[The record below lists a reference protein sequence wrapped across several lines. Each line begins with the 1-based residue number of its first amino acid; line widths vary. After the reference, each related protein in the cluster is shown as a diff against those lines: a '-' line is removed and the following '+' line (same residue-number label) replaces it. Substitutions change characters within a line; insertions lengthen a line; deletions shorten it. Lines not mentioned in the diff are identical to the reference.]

1 MKQKNKKNLYKYALG
16 STVED
21 PIDKIISK
29 QDNTK
34 NISIKIKKP
43 SRGSGWNDFVETSNP
58 GKIIAMD
65 KMLKKYGNPNIESNN
80 KRERA
85 SYGIFNNTIYA
96 DINPFDSGAE
106 EIIAELAHSKQI
118 QNSGTLPY
126 YIRSLYENYLNTQ
139 KGNYNKRGTIEN
151 EAHKIIEP
159 QLAAEYR
166 DLLYKTKSTSVMDK
180 LKDKEIMST
189 KKNKYKLGS
198 YVTPK
203 YAFGDF
209 VKSDTSAFGA
219 PIGAGANIL
228 GQAIGGTEGS
238 VLSSAGS
245 MAAAGAALGPLGI
258 AGGAILGGITGLI
271 GANKQKKAEAR
282 ARTKAWNQ
290 ADEAYGDAFES
301 NIDTINSNP
310 YGNLSYAD
318 GGPVKGKKS
327 VSTSVPNNLDWV
339 HQDYTTT
346 KGTKVTDKQ
355 YRAYK
360 DQGLDF
366 GNTKNLGLWIDS
378 WAGQPTPAPKQFDP
392 TGGNTRGYE
401 STGLH
406 NRQIGNKF
414 AKGGDITDNTI
425 NIEKGE
431 LQIDPE
437 SGKILRE
444 YNGINPETGG
454 LYKPHSKGKDPVD
467 NMVLAEP
474 GTFIV
479 TKAKSKQYKD
489 ALDNNDKITQST
501 ILQNIR
507 NYKNKSEK
515 KYATGSDVKPGYL
528 FAPGAHTEGPAY
540 FNPRIAG
547 TVNPAQMNTKLAGIQ
562 TGTAP
567 TSSNFGQ
574 GLSKAGDFL
583 TNYGPSLL
591 NIGQGLFG
599 KVDQQSNVNPIVN
612 PYKSKILSNM
622 PQDIDF
628 SPVRQEAIRQQ
639 NTAFNRID
647 NTTSSSP
654 IARANKSNIFANTQ
668 SVLGRLAME
677 NQINNNQVRSQR
689 AGIYSNLGNQ
699 EMNELARVQG
709 INLGIDEN
717 NRANRAA
724 KQNLLN
730 QGISQLQQTY
740 QNQKTNQRKSDLD
753 NYQVDLLKQI
763 FPSINP
769 YFDTTFNP
777 NKKRV

>member
-1 MKQKNKKNLYKYALG
+1 MKQKNKKN
-16 STVED
+16 
-21 PIDKIISK
+21 
-29 QDNTK
+29 
-34 NISIKIKKP
+34 
-43 SRGSGWNDFVETSNP
+43 
-58 GKIIAMD
+58 
-65 KMLKKYGNPNIESNN
+65 
-80 KRERA
+80 
-85 SYGIFNNTIYA
+85 
-96 DINPFDSGAE
+96 
-106 EIIAELAHSKQI
+106 
-118 QNSGTLPY
+118 PY
-126 YIRSLYENYLNTQ
+126 
-139 KGNYNKRGTIEN
+139 
-151 EAHKIIEP
+151 
-159 QLAAEYR
+159 
-166 DLLYKTKSTSVMDK
+166 
-180 LKDKEIMST
+180 
-189 KKNKYKLGS
+189 
-198 YVTPK
+198 K

-209 VKSDTSAFGA
+209 VKSDTSGFGA

-258 AGGAILGGITGLI
+258 AGGAIIGGVAGLI
-271 GANKQKKAEAR
+271 GANKRKKAEQR
-282 ARTKAWNQ
+282 AKTKAWNQ
-290 ADEAYGDAFES
+290 ADEAYTDAFES
-301 NIDTINSNP
+301 NIDTINDNP
-310 YGNLSYAD
+310 YGNITYADGGIVDGKLRKAKNLQEKRVSYGKGKTIVDPFDEVLSSPQKGIVKAITGKYQAPSEAMNIENKYGSAITDAVLDPLNALLFLKGTKVAQGLKAAELETNYINIGGKAVDLVHPRNLNRAKGAIAKTAAISHGQDAVSLYSSLTKNTYAD

-327 VSTSVPNNLDWV
+327 TNNLVPNDLDWI